1 MPRVWLYG
9 IVYMSRRLSGK
20 LLEARVLV
28 SIDGRREL
36 KAECRGVKSLVLE
49 EEFMF
54 RKEVRVVG
62 VGPGYR
68 ESYTFIPAEKKNTYI
83 VEFPFFAHST
93 LRVLI
98 EGRIREAKERLRP
111 QDLSMLTKL
120 LSGRLPDDL

>member
-9 IVYMSRRLSGK
+9 TVYMSRRLSGK

-49 EEFMF
+49 KEFMF
-54 RKEVRVVG
+54 RKEFKIVG
-62 VGPGYR
+62 TGPGYR
-68 ESYTFIPAEKKNTYI
+68 ESYTFIPAEEKNTYI

-93 LRVLI
+93 LRLLL
-98 EGRIREAKERLRP
+98 EGRIRETDGRLKP
-111 QDLSMLTKL
+111 QDLTMLASL
-120 LSGRLPDDL
+120 LSKRPDDL